1 LFTQNDLVN
10 GKVTHHIVLDAQINR
25 TGDVWHVALPD
36 LDSEL
41 LYGYRIKGPTANGH
55 AKTAGQAFD
64 EVFEVLSSFQGLHR
78 GVFHCFSGDF
88 AQAQRAI
95 SLGLHLGIGGVVT
108 FKNGGIDQWLRE
120 VPLEHLVLET
130 DAPYLAPVPH
140 RGKRNEPEFLTLVVA
155 KLAALYEVS
164 EQEIGRVTTAN
175 AQSLFK
181 WSDEIA

>member
-1 LFTQNDLVN
+1 M
-10 GKVTHHIVLDAQINR
+10 
-25 TGDVWHVALPD
+25 
-36 LDSEL
+36 
-41 LYGYRIKGPTANGH
+41 
-55 AKTAGQAFD
+55 
-64 EVFEVLSSFQGLHR
+64 
-78 GVFHCFSGDF
+78 
-88 AQAQRAI
+88 
-95 SLGLHLGIGGVVT
+95 T